1 VFAPGAL
8 MESTPFDTTPSL
20 VVPVLVTAVIL
31 VVSLY
36 LQNRYQRDTT
46 ATRAAVLF
54 AAEPVF
60 ASIFSY
66 ALTGETLAAV
76 QWGGAGLILA
86 GILVA
91 EKR

>member
-1 VFAPGAL
+1 VI
-8 MESTPFDTTPSL
+8 
-20 VVPVLVTAVIL
+20 VVG
-31 VVSLY
+31 SLY

-60 ASIFSY
+60 AAVFSY
-66 ALTGETLAAV
+66 LITGETLAPV
-76 QWGGAGLILA
+76 QWVGGALILA
-86 GILVA
+86 GILAA